1 MSRYLRVKQQLRLLC
16 QAMTLAAL
24 CACSPGKEASPG
36 VDVADAIRTEGI
48 DLARSALLIVRLE
61 DGAEWLSGRVDQ
73 RFPPA
78 STSKM
83 PHTLIALETGYAT
96 SPEHLFAW
104 DGVERTFDFW
114 NRDHTLQT
122 AYRFSAVWAYQ
133 RLTSELG
140 HDTMSSWIRKLDY
153 GNADTGSED
162 DLTTYW
168 LRGPLEISPREQVN
182 FLARLVREELPLS
195 AGTYRMGRQIMQED
209 QGENWTLYAK
219 TGWRSDGINM
229 DIGWY
234 VGWVET
240 SNAGAPAHWLF
251 AFNMDMPDAAE
262 QAKRKAIVRRALA
275 SLGAISD

>member
-1 MSRYLRVKQQLRLLC
+1 MSRYPSINHRLRLLC
-16 QAMTLAAL
+16 QALTLVAL
-24 CACSPGKEASPG
+24 CACSQGKEAIPG
-36 VDVADAIRTEGI
+36 VDVADAIEAEGI
-48 DLARSALLIVRLE
+48 DPARSALLIVRLE
-61 DGAEWLSGRVDQ
+61 DGAEWQSGRIDQ

-78 STSKM
+78 STSKI
-83 PHTLIALETGYAT
+83 PHTLIALETAYAT
-96 SPEHLFAW
+96 SPEHLFEW

-140 HDTMSSWIRKLDY
+140 HDTMSSWIKKLDY
-153 GNADTGSED
+153 GNADIGSVD

-219 TGWRSDGINM
+219 TGWRSDGVNM

-240 SNAGAPAHWLF
+240 VDDGSTGHWLF
-251 AFNMDMPDAAE
+251 AFNMDMPDAAA
-262 QAKRKAIVRRALA
+262 QAKRKAIVRRALV
-275 SLGAISD
+275 SLGAIGN